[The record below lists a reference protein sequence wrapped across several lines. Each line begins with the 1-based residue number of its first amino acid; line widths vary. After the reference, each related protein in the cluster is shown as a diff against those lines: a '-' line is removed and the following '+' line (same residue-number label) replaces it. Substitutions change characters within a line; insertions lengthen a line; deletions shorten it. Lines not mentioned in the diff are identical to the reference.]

1 MMDKK
6 QISYRLCEARIKSG
20 KSYRQ
25 IWEETDISLNTLNAY
40 MNQGVMPG
48 ADKLALL
55 CRCLGTSADWVLGLR
70 ESGVLNGS
78 GT

>member
-70 ESGVLNGS
+70 ENAVRAGL
-78 GT
+78 